1 MKLNLQDSVAS
12 RQDLKALVLEIRKYA
27 EWFSRTSVKM
37 HFSAD
42 NSPAAPA
49 LSAAATSIIKAWDGD
64 KPLTQKSLDDLIA
77 TLEDFENTAPHIT
90 ITLGAAPPGEIK
102 KLLVAWC
109 RKNIDP
115 GMLVDIRFNAT
126 LLGGMVVRYGSHV
139 YDWSFRRQILAAR
152 ETFPEIL
159 RRV

>member
-12 RQDLKALVLEIRKYA
+12 RQDLKALTLEIRKYA
-27 EWFSRTSVKM
+27 DWFSRASVKL
-37 HFSAD
+37 HFSVD

-49 LSAAATSIIKAWDGD
+49 LSPAAINIVKAWEGD

-77 TLEDFENTAPHIT
+77 ALEDFGDTAPHIT
-90 ITLGAAPPGEIK
+90 ITLGATPPGEIRN
-102 KLLVAWC
+102 LLVAWC
-109 RKNIDP
+109 RKNVDP
-115 GMLVDIRFNAT
+115 NLLVDIRFNST
-126 LLGGMVVRYGSHV
+126 LLGGIVVRYGSHV

-152 ETFPEIL
+152 EAFPEVL